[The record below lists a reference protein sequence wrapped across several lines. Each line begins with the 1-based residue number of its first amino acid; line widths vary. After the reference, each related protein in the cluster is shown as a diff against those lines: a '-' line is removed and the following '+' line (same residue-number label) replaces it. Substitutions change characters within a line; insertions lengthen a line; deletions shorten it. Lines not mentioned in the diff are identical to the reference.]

1 MESRQLKNI
10 MILILL
16 LLNLFLLLLVA
27 SWQYARHQAAQNL
40 VAQTTALLN
49 SSGISID
56 PALLKAEAYPAVY
69 SYSRS
74 ADDERAFVE
83 ALLSE
88 STVQR
93 DNGGG
98 TYLYSSPSGSAT
110 FRSNGSFTLEIA
122 QPALQAE
129 DYAAFVR
136 TYCPDHYRLAQTDSA
151 GTSDTVTALPYV
163 DGRAVYS
170 AAIVFSFSDRYLSG
184 ASGYFLSSAA
194 APVESEA
201 LITKCSA
208 AVCLMD
214 YCNEE
219 GRICNTITRISTGY
233 TLQTTASIPLLLTPV
248 YRIDTNTYSYDV
260 NAMTGHVSVVR

>member
-1 MESRQLKNI
+1 

-88 STVQR
+88 ITVQR

>member
-1 MESRQLKNI
+1 MLRI
-10 MILILL
+10 VLL
-16 LLNLFLLLLVA
+16 LKLFVLLLVA
-27 SWQYARHQAAQNL
+27 SWQSARHQAAQNL

>member
-1 MESRQLKNI
+1 

>member
-1 MESRQLKNI
+1 MESRRLKNI